1 MTEKTGHQEAELPK
15 AVLKRLIKSKLQEY
29 DKSRGGDGTRDFQ
42 INKEALL
49 AFSEASKLF
58 IHYLTSMANDIC
70 KDAKRQTVNAE
81 DVLKALTDMEFEE
94 FVDPLK
100 EALEVFKTETREKNK
115 QKAEASKKRKAE
127 AAEAEAQAQLQ
138 LAEVTFRRFEELNQR
153 GSVSLQE
160 FDQAKANYDVAQ
172 ARRKRTEEAR
182 SSLEARKKQI
192 IANLE
197 EAKTFYNYT
206 RIKAPFAGLITQKI
220 VAEGDLASPG
230 SPLLVIEDNHHY
242 QLEVF
247 IDESQ
252 VSKIKTGEIIEVEI
266 DASGEGKIKGKV
278 SEIIP
283 QVDPVTRTFLVKVDL
298 PLLPSIKSGMFGK
311 AYFPV
316 GKRTCILVPREALLE
331 CGQLSSLFIVNP
343 QGQVE
348 RRLVKSGK
356 EYDGKVEI
364 LSGLDIGETIVVR
377 DIFKV
382 KEGCRVGKKS

>member
-1 MTEKTGHQEAELPK
+1 MSKVNWVVGIMLFLLSSSILSCNREERSSTGQISYSVNPDQLQKVIPVVADEFYRG
-15 AVLKRLIKSKLQEY
+15 VGTVKSKNTAQLSSKIMGYISEI
-29 DKSRGGDGTRDFQ
+29 KVKEGDLVNAGD
-42 INKEALL
+42 LL
-49 AFSEASKLF
+49 
-58 IHYLTSMANDIC
+58 IVLTS
-70 KDAKRQTVNAE
+70 
-81 DVLKALTDMEFEE
+81 
-94 FVDPLK
+94 K
-100 EALEVFKTETREKNK
+100 ETEARLEAAHNTLLEIERNLRE
-115 QKAEASKKRKAE
+115 AE